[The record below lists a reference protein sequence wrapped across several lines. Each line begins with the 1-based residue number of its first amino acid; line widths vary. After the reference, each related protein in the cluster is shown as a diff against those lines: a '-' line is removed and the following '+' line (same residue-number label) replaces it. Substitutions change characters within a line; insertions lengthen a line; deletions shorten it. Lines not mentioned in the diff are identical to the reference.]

1 MSYKDKITQMIK
13 LLSSDLHEREHVIA
27 NCLLAILSGQSI
39 FLYGLPGTAKSLIAR
54 RLSTAFADAKIFEY
68 LMQKFSTPED
78 IFGPISIQE
87 LKQDRYIRKT
97 ESYLPTADFAFL
109 DEIWK
114 SSPAILNTLLT
125 IINEKIF
132 KNGDQE
138 LQVPLKA
145 LIAASN
151 ELPASNQGLEALY
164 DRFTMRLQVNP
175 MSERKNFEALLNQI
189 PTQSKIAIDSELQFN
204 DEQYQDLQKKAE
216 TIKLSKESLNVI
228 HAIRSKIDE
237 YNEKDLKKKLYVS
250 DRRWQK
256 IASLLKTQAIL
267 CDRTEVL
274 PVDLFVLKHCLWTTD
289 ENINN
294 VHQIIEESIKGF
306 SNTSDDKGLREWLI
320 EFNQIE
326 KEFNETFIYGN
337 DEYETEKIEGV
348 DVIKQP
354 IKFLLCDSNYRPY
367 DNITI
372 NIFVDKKYISTNKDF
387 FPNIENKNNQFKIRC
402 NFNGTKVCKVYMH
415 ERLNIYTW
423 NDDSHLSSS
432 GNYIESKSS
441 SFTPNPKYNKG
452 AKQKVSTITRNGF
465 IEVCNQK
472 IEKIKDIIQTEEKN
486 YQKQNQSNDNQ
497 FILEKDRLLVTDAL
511 NEQIKQLKNHL
522 LDAERLLKRVTDHD
536 NLL

>member
-13 LLSSDLHEREHVIA
+13 LLSSDLHEREHIIA

-54 RLSTAFADAKIFEY
+54 RLSTAFTDAKIFEY

-138 LQVPLKA
+138 LKVPLKA

-204 DEQYQDLQKKAE
+204 DEQYLDLQKKAE

-274 PVDLFVLKHCLWTTD
+274 PIDLFVLKHCLWTTD

-306 SNTSDDKGLREWLI
+306 SNTSDNLRLKEWLI
-320 EFNQIE
+320 DFNCIE
-326 KEFNETFIYGN
+326 KDFNETFIWGE
-337 DEYETEKIEGV
+337 DIYEIETIEGNEY
-348 DVIKQP
+348 IKQP
-354 IKFLLCDSNYRPY
+354 IQLHLDYHRHRQ
-367 DNITI
+367 NIPI

-415 ERLNIYTW
+415 ERLDMYTW
-423 NDDSHLSSS
+423 NDNSHLSSS
-432 GNYIESKSS
+432 GNYIESS
-441 SFTPNPKYNKG
+441 SFT
-452 AKQKVSTITRNGF
+452 
-465 IEVCNQK
+465 
-472 IEKIKDIIQTEEKN
+472 
-486 YQKQNQSNDNQ
+486 
-497 FILEKDRLLVTDAL
+497 LM
-511 NEQIKQLKNHL
+511 
-522 LDAERLLKRVTDHD
+522 
-536 NLL
+536 